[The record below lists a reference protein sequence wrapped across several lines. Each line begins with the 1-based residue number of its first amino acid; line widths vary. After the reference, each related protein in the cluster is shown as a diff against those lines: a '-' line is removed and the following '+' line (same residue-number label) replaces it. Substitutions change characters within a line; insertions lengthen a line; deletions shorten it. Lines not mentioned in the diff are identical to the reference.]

1 VAAVILVAAWKRV
14 VLERYAL
21 FSGRAGRAEFWWFFL
36 ANLIVGAILSILGRA
51 ATIFVILYAL
61 YGLALIIP
69 SLAVSIRR
77 LHDIGRSGWWI
88 LIGLIPIVGVIVLL
102 IFHATAGEAQPNA
115 YGPTPPPLAA

>member
-1 VAAVILVAAWKRV
+1 MILVAAWKRV

-102 IFHATAGEAQPNA
+102 IFHATAGEPQPNA

>member
-1 VAAVILVAAWKRV
+1 MILVAAWKRV

-36 ANLIVGAILSILGRA
+36 ANLIVGAILSLLGRA

-102 IFHATAGEAQPNA
+102 IFHATAGEPLPNS